1 MDLNKISNLLEKYDQ
16 GTTTL
21 AEEQELKSYFL
32 GNNIA
37 PEMQGY
43 KSIFEFYNHEKN
55 QTMSSNIKFKKPK
68 NRIKWFSIAAT
79 ITVFFGIAIVGYVN
93 LKSEKTTTLGTYN
106 NPETAFKATQ
116 NALSMLSKNVNVGIK
131 NALIIQEFENSKN
144 LIFKK

>member
-1 MDLNKISNLLEKYDQ
+1 MDLNKIRILIEKFDQ

-21 AEEQELKSYFL
+21 NEEQELKSYFSE
-32 GNNIA
+32 NAIA
-37 PEMQGY
+37 AEFEGY
-43 KSIFEFYNHEKN
+43 KSIFDFYKHDKN
-55 QTMSSNIKFKKPK
+55 QTMKPNINFKKPK
-68 NRIKWFSIAAT
+68 KSTKWFPIAAT
-79 ITVFFGIAIVGYVN
+79 ITVFLGIVVVGYVN
-93 LKSEKTTTLGTYN
+93 IKTEKPTILGTYN